1 MKKTISIL
9 LALAMVLGLAACMK
23 VKAADTPATETKN
36 ANVAV
41 TAAPTQAPTPEPT
54 AVPFDV
60 AIAEANEKL
69 QQVKSMH
76 LDMEM
81 TMGLTIS
88 ISMGEMNQ
96 TMPMDIHMLYVMDII
111 TDPYVA
117 KMDLSLSGMG
127 QEEQKGTIYATRD
140 GENTILY
147 TSDDEGVTWKKSTN
161 PQEDQ
166 LPQSPDATLNMFSGA
181 AANIQLIGTEEVN
194 GKTASVYAGTIDGK
208 FLQEILDS
216 TAAAGELT
224 EAMGAD
230 MSAEALAD
238 LSDIQVTVKIDQ
250 ESGLPVQYTI
260 DMADAMKDLMHAAL
274 VASMG
279 GELPEGIEMEL
290 DMSAMVIDMV
300 LSNFDAVEP
309 IEIPEA
315 ALNAPEL

>member
-96 TMPMDIHMLYVMDII
+96 TMPMDIHMLYAMDVI

-127 QEEQKGTIYATRD
+127 HEEQKGTIYATRD

-161 PQEDQ
+161 PQEGQ

-279 GELPEGIEMEL
+279 GELPEGFEMEL

>member
-1 MKKTISIL
+1 
-9 LALAMVLGLAACMK
+9 
-23 VKAADTPATETKN
+23 
-36 ANVAV
+36 
-41 TAAPTQAPTPEPT
+41 
-54 AVPFDV
+54 
-60 AIAEANEKL
+60 
-69 QQVKSMH
+69 
-76 LDMEM
+76 
-81 TMGLTIS
+81 
-88 ISMGEMNQ
+88 
-96 TMPMDIHMLYVMDII
+96 
-111 TDPYVA
+111 
-117 KMDLSLSGMG
+117 
-127 QEEQKGTIYATRD
+127 
-140 GENTILY
+140 
-147 TSDDEGVTWKKSTN
+147 
-161 PQEDQ
+161 
-166 LPQSPDATLNMFSGA
+166 MFSGA

>member
-279 GELPEGIEMEL
+279 GELPEGFEMEL

>member
-23 VKAADTPATETKN
+23 VKAADTPA
-36 ANVAV
+36 